1 MKPQETD
8 NTSPGSEA
16 SGSDPGRLQTCPE
29 CHKQFKDLKAHILTH
44 AKERPEK
51 CPIRSCEYHTK
62 GFSRKYDR
70 NRHAINHY
78 RGTMVC
84 GFCPGLGSI
93 HEVSFDRLDLFK
105 KHLLEAHKVKPKSPN
120 ERLRPESPSPP
131 GEGAY
136 AFGGC
141 SICQQIFPSPSA
153 IYDHLE
159 DCVLAV
165 LTYEDPAE
173 AFNSMH
179 LIDMADDQDFQ
190 QTMRRHKL
198 DIGYAEPIEASPTD
212 AYFPGPIRTDTYT
225 TEGVSPE
232 SAPSHRSRKRL
243 RWNYYPSSWGY
254 DAKQMKIKK
263 RVAAVFSGSERLDK
277 QETLLS
283 KDLEVRVKLPN
294 GNSFVTDLDVMSL
307 NRAES
312 VYSTWQTGGDVESQS
327 SCSEAQLQEMRELLN
342 INTEP
347 QGDVD
352 DGTSPLSRQG

>member
-1 MKPQETD
+1 MSTQETSP
-8 NTSPGSEA
+8 TSTGS
-16 SGSDPGRLQTCPE
+16 SNGSDNGRLQTCSE
-29 CHKQFKDLKAHILTH
+29 CHKQFKDLKAHTLTH

-51 CPIRSCEYHTK
+51 CPIRACEYHIK

-84 GFCPGLGSI
+84 GFCPGLGSTL
-93 HEVSFDRLDLFK
+93 EVSFDRLDLFK
-105 KHLLEAHKVKPKSPN
+105 KHLLDAHKVKPKSPN

-131 GEGAY
+131 VDGTY
-136 AFGGC
+136 SFGGC

-153 IYDHLE
+153 MYDHLE

-165 LTYEDPAE
+165 LTYEDPTE
-173 AFNSMH
+173 AVNSMH
-179 LIDMADDQDFQ
+179 LIDMADDWEFQ
-190 QTMRRHKL
+190 QTMRMHKL
-198 DIGYAEPIEASPTD
+198 DIGYAEANETSPTD
-212 AYFPGPIRTDTYT
+212 AYFPGLVRNDTN
-225 TEGVSPE
+225 EGASPD
-232 SAPSHRSRKRL
+232 SAPPHRSRKRL

-263 RVAAVFSGSERLDK
+263 RVAAVFCGSERLDR

-294 GNSFVTDLDVMSL
+294 GKTFVTDLDVVSM
-307 NRAES
+307 NRAET
-312 VYSTWQTGGDVESQS
+312 VYSTWQTGGDVESQG

-342 INTEP
+342 INPEP
-347 QGDVD
+347 LGDVD
-352 DGTSPLSRQG
+352 EGTSPSSRQG